1 MLEGVSPEWKELAR
15 PLLDAFTARVP
26 GSFVEEKTA
35 SLAWHYRQADPGFG
49 AWQSR
54 ELRLKLLETLAQGP
68 LEVLPGDKVVEVRP
82 RGVNKGRVV
91 GQALEGTEPGAL
103 VLAFGDDRTDE
114 DLFAALPEGALSV
127 HSGGKPSRAMYRVS
141 GPPEVRKVLASLL
154 EA

>member
-1 MLEGVSPEWKELAR
+1 MLEGVSSEWKAQAR
-15 PLLDAFTARVP
+15 PLMDAFTARVP

-35 SLAWHYRQADPGFG
+35 SLAWHYRQVDPGFG

-54 ELRLKLLETLAQGP
+54 ELRLKLCEALSQGP

-91 GQALEGTEPGAL
+91 SQALEGVEPGAL
-103 VLAFGDDRTDE
+103 VVAFGDDRTDE

-127 HSGGKPSRAMYRVS
+127 HSGGKPTRAMYRVS
-141 GPPEVRKVLASLL
+141 GPAEVRKVLAALL
-154 EA
+154 EV